1 MEDFIT
7 FSVKDYRNKG
17 QWKERTR
24 SGIEFIRRF
33 LMHIPPKKR
42 FVRIRHCELLC
53 SRSKSKKFT
62 LCRNLLGCRK
72 YISKLHDQGIPE
84 ILKHLYGINV
94 WVCKICGGK
103 LGKPQLRIPQRC

>member
-17 QWKERTR
+17 QWKERTL

-42 FVRIRHCELLC
+42 FVRIRHYELLC